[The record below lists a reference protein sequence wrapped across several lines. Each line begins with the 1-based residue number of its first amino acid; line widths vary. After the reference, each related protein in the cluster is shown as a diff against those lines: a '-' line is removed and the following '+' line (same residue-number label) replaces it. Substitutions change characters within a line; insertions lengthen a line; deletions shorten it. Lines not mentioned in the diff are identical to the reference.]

1 MIPTL
6 FIVSF
11 LGGFFSGLLGVGGAV
26 VLIPLV
32 LYVPPLVGAGE
43 LGIHQVSGITMV
55 QVLAATV
62 TGYLAHRSSGFA
74 HTRTMLTIG
83 LPMGVFS
90 LLGAT
95 ISKAMSSE
103 AILWVFGFLV
113 IGAFVLLLKKA
124 PGEPDIE
131 SNIVPFHPISFPA
144 VGCAVGFV
152 AGIVGAGGGFI
163 LIPLMIR
170 ILKVPIRVTI
180 GSSLG
185 ILFFGALAGALG
197 KAMTLQVPWPYLWP
211 VVAGSI
217 PATLLGARI
226 SRAVPAMFIRYTLLV
241 VILLTLLKTWWELLA
256 AWTGGR

>member
-6 FIVSF
+6 FIISF
-11 LGGFFSGLLGVGGAV
+11 LGGFFAGLLGVGGAV
-26 VLIPLV
+26 VLIPLM

-43 LGIHQVSGITMV
+43 LSIHQVSGITMV

-62 TGYLAHRSSGFA
+62 AGYLAHRSSGFA
-74 HTRTMLTIG
+74 HTKTMLTIG

-95 ISKAMSSE
+95 ASNAMRSE
-103 AILWVFGFLV
+103 TILLIFGCVV
-113 IGAFVLLLKKA
+113 IFAFVLLLKKE
-124 PGEPDIE
+124 PGEPNLE
-131 SNIVPFHPISFPA
+131 SNAVPFHPLSFPA

-163 LIPLMIR
+163 LIPLMMRVLKIPIR
-170 ILKVPIRVTI
+170 ITI

-197 KAMTLQVPWPYLWP
+197 KAMTLQVPWPFLWP
-211 VVAGSI
+211 VIAGSI

-226 SRAVPAMFIRYTLLV
+226 SRALPAALIRYTLLA
-241 VILLTLLKTWWELLA
+241 VILLTLLKTWWEILA
-256 AWTGGR
+256 ALAGGR